1 MIEWFDNNVIKSIQ
15 ESYIMKTQKNSVVQS
30 FNAKTAIEKFNEIQN
45 NLNGSKYLGKTHSE
59 IESYITIEGREILRL
74 MLQEHINARGNGW
87 VGEAIESDKQV
98 RDCQRL
104 STRHYYSPFGQV
116 YVERLG
122 YKTIDV
128 PSIFP
133 LDDAL
138 NLPENCYSHQIQKRV
153 GRAISGNSI
162 NDTRI
167 DIHNETSVKIA
178 NRQLEEI
185 AYNSSLD
192 FESFY
197 ESQVFDETM
206 NKKPINVL
214 SFDGKGIVM
223 QKKHLTEETKKRA
236 EKSSPKLEK
245 KLSKGEKKNKKR
257 MATVAAIYSIDRN
270 IRTPEEVAE
279 QFKPIHVIK
288 NKVPPKPVNKKVS
301 ASIKKSMET
310 VIHDTFSE
318 ALKRDP
324 EKKQE
329 WVVVLDGDHKQID
342 YANKEANKLDV
353 SIIIIMDIIHVLEYI
368 WKAARSLFKEDDRES
383 EKWVGQKIEMILK
396 GEADIVIVNLFN
408 EAVKAKLSKEKLKPI
423 AKCLKY
429 LSNHTE
435 YLKYNQYLASGYPI
449 GTGIIEGTCRHLV
462 RDRME
467 LTGARWSV
475 NGAESILKLRA
486 LRLNNDFDEYWV
498 FHEKKEYQRNHQAHS
513 TLKVIDGGKT

>member
-30 FNAKTAIEKFNEIQN
+30 FNAETAIEKFFKIQN
-45 NLNGSKYLGKTHSE
+45 NLNCSKYLEKTHSE

-87 VGEAIESDKQV
+87 VGEAIEADKQV
-98 RDCQRL
+98 RDCKRL

-122 YKTIDV
+122 YKTTDA

-133 LDDAL
+133 LDGTL

-153 GRAISGNSI
+153 GRAISGHSI

-206 NKKPINVL
+206 NNKPINVL

-223 QKKHLTEETKKRA
+223 KKKHLTEETKKRA
-236 EKSSPKLEK
+236 ERSSHKLEK

-270 IRTPEEVAE
+270 IRMPEEVAK
-279 QFKPIHVIK
+279 QFKPIHIIK
-288 NKVPPKPVNKKVS
+288 DKAPPKPVNKKVS
-301 ASIKKSMET
+301 ASIK
-310 VIHDTFSE
+310 I
-318 ALKRDP
+318 A
-324 EKKQE
+324 
-329 WVVVLDGDHKQID
+329 
-342 YANKEANKLDV
+342 
-353 SIIIIMDIIHVLEYI
+353 SI
-368 WKAARSLFKEDDRES
+368 
-383 EKWVGQKIEMILK
+383 
-396 GEADIVIVNLFN
+396 
-408 EAVKAKLSKEKLKPI
+408 
-423 AKCLKY
+423 
-429 LSNHTE
+429 
-435 YLKYNQYLASGYPI
+435 QY
-449 GTGIIEGTCRHLV
+449 
-462 RDRME
+462 
-467 LTGARWSV
+467 
-475 NGAESILKLRA
+475 
-486 LRLNNDFDEYWV
+486 
-498 FHEKKEYQRNHQAHS
+498 
-513 TLKVIDGGKT
+513 